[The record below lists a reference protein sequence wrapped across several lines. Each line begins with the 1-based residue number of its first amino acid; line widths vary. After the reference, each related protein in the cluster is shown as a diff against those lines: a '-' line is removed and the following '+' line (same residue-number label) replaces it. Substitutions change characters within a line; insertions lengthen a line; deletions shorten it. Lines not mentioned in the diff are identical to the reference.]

1 MKIKKLSVL
10 TLILGLSAYSFAQ
23 QRPVAQTNP
32 PETIKLFFEKTYLQT
47 DRTYYSAGED
57 IWFSAYLVNA
67 KSTSLTSTS
76 NNLYVELISPQSAI
90 LDKKTIRLD
99 NGLGKGDFKIADTI
113 PSGWYNIR
121 AYTNWMRNFGTNFVF
136 QKSIFI
142 TNHLKENATYATRNA
157 DKKPPGGANPGKQK
171 SIMFF
176 PEGGSLVEGLN
187 SLVAFKTND
196 DLGNGL
202 KASGS
207 VISSKGDT
215 VTTFQST
222 DAGMGIFAFNPKAN
236 ESYKVVGLFGKE
248 PFSAVLPQILKKGLA
263 LHLSSDSLQ
272 LKVTISANE
281 TLFNEINGKS
291 LSIIIKHAGDN
302 VYTGTAKMTK
312 QAISVSIPTKDIPQ
326 GISVLTLIDDAGRPN
341 CERLVFINGES
352 KNRLTITPGKTSY
365 KTREKVELNIKA
377 TDLMGQPAKMA
388 LSLAVV
394 DGLIPDDGS
403 NIESY
408 LLLQS
413 EIKGEITNA
422 GQYFDR
428 NNPARLKQLD
438 LLLLTQGWRDYV
450 WKKLADSAIKIKY
463 LPEAGLGIKGL
474 VREKLANKPLPNMN
488 VTLFGSGFNGDKL
501 FATQTD
507 QNGHYFFDGLK
518 WYGNQ
523 PIKISSQDGKG
534 KKGGWLQIDSVE
546 KPVAI
551 QFKNGLQDFAK
562 KIDAEISKRMDYN
575 RTYKFGDS
583 ITLNDVDVK
592 ANKGKNVEMFD
603 QTLMTFGYP
612 DQVFDITNADY
623 SYKGLEHFLL
633 TKVSGAQPVDDADS
647 IGNEGITFISNGKKI
662 RPRIKVNNR
671 EELVAERLDYYSL
684 TMDQVNQVKVQHL
697 VNNSGNDVYVISL
710 NLKDSALRGTSLNLL
725 NINLTGYYTAR
736 DFYSPNYSNPA
747 NANRD
752 LRTTVF
758 WSPLIK
764 TNENGEAKV
773 SFYNSDNKGNIV
785 IRADGITQKGAALS
799 SKTSY
804 TVQ

>member
-23 QRPVAQTNP
+23 QRPVAQASP
-32 PETIKLFFEKTYLQT
+32 PETIILFFEKTYLQT

-157 DKKPPGGANPGKQK
+157 DKKPPGAANPGKQK

-248 PFSAVLPQILKKGLA
+248 PFSTVLPQILKKGLA

-394 DGLIPDDGS
+394 DGLISDDGS

-413 EIKGEITNA
+413 EIKGEIKNA
-422 GQYFDR
+422 GQYFDH

-450 WKKLADSAIKIKY
+450 WKKLADNAIKIKY

-575 RTYKFGDS
+575 RAYKFGDS

-684 TMDQVNQVKVQHL
+684 TMDLVNQVKVQHL

-747 NANRD
+747 NANKD